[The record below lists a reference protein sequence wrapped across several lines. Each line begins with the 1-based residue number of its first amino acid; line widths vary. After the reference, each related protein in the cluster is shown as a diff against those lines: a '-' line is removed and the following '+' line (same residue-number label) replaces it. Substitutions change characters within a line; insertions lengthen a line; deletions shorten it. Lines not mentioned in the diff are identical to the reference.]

1 LTLLEGVQLAHVLLD
16 GGAVVLPGAEEALI
30 LRAVQSEPL
39 FVGAVAVAGAVL
51 IACMDGASFLA
62 RAMSPLDRRMR
73 AIALTVAVTARVYPI
88 PVCKDTPIL
97 NSDYINI
104 LDGFQ

>member
-1 LTLLEGVQLAHVLLD
+1 MALLEGVQLAHVLLY

-30 LRAVQSEPL
+30 LGAVQAEPL
-39 FVGAVAVAGAVL
+39 LVGAVVMARAVLVAG
-51 IACMDGASFLA
+51 MDGASLLA
-62 RAMSPLDRRMR
+62 RAMSSLDRRMR

-97 NSDYINI
+97 N
-104 LDGFQ
+104 

>member
-1 LTLLEGVQLAHVLLD
+1 LALLEGVQLAHVLLD

-30 LRAVQSEPL
+30 FRAIKPEPL
-39 FVGAVAVAGAVL
+39 LVGAVVMASAVLVAG
-51 IACMDGASFLA
+51 MDGASVLA
-62 RAMSPLDRRMR
+62 LALSSLDRRMR

-97 NSDYINI
+97 N
-104 LDGFQ
+104 